1 MTKVSIVDLIA
12 KKMKR
17 CIAIVEDGDT
27 ASQSIASGKFVIWK
41 GNPYKAS
48 TAISSGDTLSTSNL
62 TALSDGIGNEL
73 NSKITSIEP
82 FTLTAA
88 ANVSNLYQNCCK
100 YGRII
105 QISCEF
111 TITSTT
117 GKTLGDLLTVPEAY
131 RPTANVYF
139 AFLDNTN
146 DKAMSGRLT
155 TSGLISAFRDYT
167 TAVTNVRF
175 TFFYII

>member
-48 TAISSGDTLSTSNL
+48 TSISSGDTLSTSNL

-73 NSKITSIEP
+73 NSNIATTNSKISNTCYADHDSKLNYTIPLTDFSSGAYWLALMYIQTGASSYGLYIIFMNTSDVVTITP
-82 FTLTAA
+82 LVNGGGRTFTGARSGNNIVLTA
-88 ANVSNLYQNCCK
+88 N
-100 YGRII
+100 
-105 QISCEF
+105 
-111 TITSTT
+111 
-117 GKTLGDLLTVPEAY
+117 DTVWGGI
-131 RPTANVYF
+131 RVLMMN
-139 AFLDNTN
+139 
-146 DKAMSGRLT
+146 
-155 TSGLISAFRDYT
+155 
-167 TAVTNVRF
+167 
-175 TFFYII
+175 